1 MTGTGIFCPGGDSSV
16 NMVAFGIFP
25 VTAIGL
31 GYPGSGYGCGG
42 RAFAGCGWLTVW
54 LLLVVRGRLR

>member
-1 MTGTGIFCPGGDSSV
+1 
-16 NMVAFGIFP
+16 MVAFGIFP